1 MYSWTEGNAGTTRR
15 RRRYGAR
22 RSKLRALLHLWQSF
36 ETFDRIVDR
45 RPVKLC
51 VPVHNSRTCDMSCAG
66 VKVPKSKCLQVS
78 GTRVEAL
85 EGSLSRLYTVL

>member
-15 RRRYGAR
+15 HRRYGAR
-22 RSKLRALLHLWQSF
+22 RSKLRALLHPWQSF

-51 VPVHNSRTCDMSCAG
+51 VPVHNSRTCAG
-66 VKVPKSKCLQVS
+66 VNCSPVKVFA
-78 GTRVEAL
+78 G
-85 EGSLSRLYTVL
+85 